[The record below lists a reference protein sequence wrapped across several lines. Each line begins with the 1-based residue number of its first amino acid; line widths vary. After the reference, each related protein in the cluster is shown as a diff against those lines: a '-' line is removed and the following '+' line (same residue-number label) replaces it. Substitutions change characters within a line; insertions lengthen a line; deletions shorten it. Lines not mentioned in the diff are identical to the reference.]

1 MPKKSITTFDVL
13 DSILYKRGKPL
24 TAKQL
29 EGVNMSPYFF
39 NNWISAY
46 NEDVLRFINETANK
60 DASVLKNRKMI
71 YEYYRNVLPKLVFK
85 KIEYPK
91 PEKIDKGDEIDA
103 MSDEELEL
111 YQDNIKY
118 YAEKLEISEKEV
130 KYLVGRNLL
139 NIKI

>member
-1 MPKKSITTFDVL
+1 
-13 DSILYKRGKPL
+13 
-24 TAKQL
+24 
-29 EGVNMSPYFF
+29 
-39 NNWISAY
+39 
-46 NEDVLRFINETANK
+46 
-60 DASVLKNRKMI
+60 
-71 YEYYRNVLPKLVFK
+71 VFK